1 MIDKLLDYGIKE
13 DTINKIKEI
22 EELEYSFNTNINN
35 TIDVINYLK
44 SINIVDIDY
53 LLLSVPDLFFK
64 AKVLVEEMFNKKNI
78 NELVNLINEDY
89 SNIDLLFD

>member
-44 SINIVDIDY
+44 SINIVDIDD